1 VPLACGK
8 AVDGSNNGN
17 DSQRQAVV
25 MNQRAIA
32 AGCRKQI
39 DNNQRQT
46 DQ

>member
-8 AVDGSNNGN
+8 TVDGGNNGD

-39 DNNQRQT
+39 DHNQWQAN
-46 DQ
+46 